1 LLLVFDRDDIMFVFG
16 GLMYVFDLF
25 ASVNGGLVGLHLLTA
40 LFGILGYQKLMWCL
54 VTGHHCYKGYDR
66 EA

>member
-25 ASVNGGLVGLHLLTA
+25 TSVNGGLVGLHLLPAHVVPRHKEST
-40 LFGILGYQKLMWCL
+40 
-54 VTGHHCYKGYDR
+54 KGYDR
-66 EA
+66 EE